1 MPELDVGELQEI
13 EKTSYQGDI
22 RFTSERVSPSVL
34 ADILSDKYDRNWLE
48 WAPETLYQTLTQD
61 FHTEVHPVNKEKM
74 NAAKLLL
81 LTDDF
86 WKDWQV
92 FAPVVK
98 AFNHLIPHFGMAEE
112 CSPGEMAW
120 AVSEADKLRV
130 ENFSDEVTLY
140 VRANC
145 MNHGL
150 ILYPD
155 QLSFAQGELGQQEKV
170 IRDAWLLASK
180 DLTFKVDENEL
191 GIQLARL
198 NSIRHYI
205 KALQGESDQIVLKSE
220 KRW

>member
-1 MPELDVGELQEI
+1 MSDLGIADEQQI
-13 EKTSYQGDI
+13 EKVAYTGDL
-22 RFTSERVSPSVL
+22 RFISEKLAPSVL
-34 ADILSDKYDRNWLE
+34 ADIVSEKYNKDWLE
-48 WAPETLYQTLTQD
+48 WSPETLRQTVQRD
-61 FHTEVHPVNKEKM
+61 FVTEIHPVNWEKLQ
-74 NAAKLLL
+74 AAKLLL

-86 WKDWQV
+86 WHDWQV

-120 AVSEADKLRV
+120 ALSEADKIRV

-145 MNHGL
+145 LNHGL

-155 QLSFAQGELGQQEKV
+155 QLSFAQGELGKQERI

-180 DLTFKVDENEL
+180 DLTFAVKEDEL

-198 NSIRHYI
+198 NSVRHYL
-205 KALQGESDQIVLKSE
+205 KALQGESEQIVLKHQ